1 MSSLII
7 IGYLANAFLLAYFLM
22 KNGLKTWSV
31 NLFASI
37 FMFVFYC
44 LIPLLSIT
52 LYDASTTDIAGYTLS
67 KQKGLLSL
75 ECLFAISIGFFT
87 YGITYSI
94 VSKKLS
100 STSCSQLEN
109 LNSHG
114 LNVTL
119 IIAYAIIVL
128 STISCI
134 LYIKGFGSFQ
144 EAVSMAESIRS
155 GSYAEENEEAG
166 FLFFKRFIQ
175 LAYIPLLIYPLT
187 RPKRLFYKILY
198 IGIPCVNLL
207 ILYVYLD
214 NSRQGLITLL
224 LIPIFAYLI
233 EKKKIGAGWLSI
245 LLVVILLISP
255 ILDSFFSTREL
266 VNAEQRGFLRTIFGE
281 LGFPFF
287 SLQIS
292 GNYEAPLN
300 WFSDFYTGIFG
311 TFLPSSWSPNI
322 EGSKYY
328 NSITLGM
335 PPNTVPPGLLAE
347 GYYACRI
354 FGVIIITALTGWI
367 FAKLDNFFS
376 KHPYGTK
383 YIYAFAILSSL
394 SWIRTGTPSLY
405 LYHPL
410 NVSALLFVWFLY
422 KRHVDI
428 RPRPSAI

>member
-1 MSSLII
+1 M
-7 IGYLANAFLLAYFLM
+7 
-22 KNGLKTWSV
+22 
-31 NLFASI
+31 
-37 FMFVFYC
+37 
-44 LIPLLSIT
+44 
-52 LYDASTTDIAGYTLS
+52 
-67 KQKGLLSL
+67 
-75 ECLFAISIGFFT
+75 
-87 YGITYSI
+87 
-94 VSKKLS
+94 
-100 STSCSQLEN
+100 
-109 LNSHG
+109 
-114 LNVTL
+114 
-119 IIAYAIIVL
+119 
-128 STISCI
+128 
-134 LYIKGFGSFQ
+134 
-144 EAVSMAESIRS
+144 
-155 GSYAEENEEAG
+155 
-166 FLFFKRFIQ
+166 
-175 LAYIPLLIYPLT
+175 
-187 RPKRLFYKILY
+187 
-198 IGIPCVNLL
+198 
-207 ILYVYLD
+207 
-214 NSRQGLITLL
+214 
-224 LIPIFAYLI
+224 
-233 EKKKIGAGWLSI
+233 
-245 LLVVILLISP
+245 
-255 ILDSFFSTREL
+255 
-266 VNAEQRGFLRTIFGE
+266 RTIFGE